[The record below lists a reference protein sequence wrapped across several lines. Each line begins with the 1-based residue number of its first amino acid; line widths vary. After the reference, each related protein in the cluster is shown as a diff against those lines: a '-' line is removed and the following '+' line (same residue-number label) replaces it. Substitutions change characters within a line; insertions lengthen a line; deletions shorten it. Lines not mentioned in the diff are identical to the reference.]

1 MNKLIVLTSCVI
13 LFLCCSSSQEAGQTM
28 ATSDSKLILGA
39 ERTEVYLP
47 LLKDKKVALMVN
59 QTSTIGTTHLVD
71 SLISLGLDIVT
82 VFAPEHGFRGEYS
95 DGATV
100 QGGIDEQTG
109 VKITSLYG
117 KNKRMKPEM
126 LQGIDVM
133 LFDIQDVG
141 VRFYT
146 FISSMHYAMQACAK
160 AGKKFIVLDRPN
172 PNGFYV
178 DGPVLKIEHQS
189 FIGVHPIP
197 IVHGLTVGELAQMIN
212 GESWLGDD
220 LQCDLSVVSCL
231 NYNHKLLY
239 QLPIRPSPNLP
250 NMNAVYLYPF
260 LGLFE
265 GTNVS
270 VGRGTDRPFQLLGRP
285 GFKGVEYFTPRSIPG
300 VSDKPKHM
308 GVLCGGIVITDALDS
323 SLFKNPQ
330 LNLSYLLLFSESNEV
345 EKDGDFFR
353 SYINK
358 LAGNEEFKSQV
369 LQGKTEEEIR
379 ASWSLELEQY
389 KELRKLYLLYP

>member
-13 LFLCCSSSQEAGQTM
+13 LFLCCSSFNEQQQSSSI
-28 ATSDSKLILGA
+28 SDAKLVLGA
-39 ERTEVYLP
+39 ERTAEYLP

-59 QTSTIGTTHLVD
+59 QTSTIGATHLVD
-71 SLISLGLDIVT
+71 SLLALGIDLVT

-100 QGGIDEQTG
+100 HGGIDEQTG

-117 KNKRMKPEM
+117 KNKRMQPQM
-126 LQGIDVM
+126 LEGIDVL

-160 AGKKFIVLDRPN
+160 SGKRFIVLDRPN

-178 DGPVLKIEHQS
+178 DGPVLDLKYQS

-197 IVHGLTVGELAQMIN
+197 VVHGLTVGELAQMIN
-212 GESWLGDD
+212 GESWLGED
-220 LQCDLSVVSCL
+220 LRCELTVVSCL
-231 NYNHKLLY
+231 NYSHDILY

-250 NMNAVYLYPF
+250 NMNSVYLYPF

-270 VGRGTDRPFQLLGRP
+270 VGRGTETPFQILGRP
-285 GFKGVEYFTPRSIPG
+285 GFKGVEYFTPQSLPG

-308 GVLCGGIVITDALDS
+308 GELCGGIVITDAVDS
-323 SLFKNPQ
+323 SLFENPR
-330 LNLSYLLLFSESNEV
+330 LNLSYLLLFSETNNEEV
-345 EKDGDFFR
+345 NGSFFR

-358 LAGNEEFKSQV
+358 LIGNEEFK
-369 LQGKTEEEIR
+369 LQIARGETEDEIR
-379 ASWSLELEQY
+379 ASWSPKLEQY